1 MTSPL
6 RTTRRGTVAMLGV
19 TAALLAMPAAPAAA
33 GEPVPPD
40 IEATT
45 PDIRLAEAQE
55 LVSELRM
62 RVDELSAENDV
73 LADRNT
79 TLLDENGALADER
92 DHLLEEVD
100 TLTRDRD
107 RIADGLSRF
116 EDLYDPL
123 EADRQLLLDLRKPI
137 EDMSRPEVEQ
147 HVARIQRLAVES
159 NPAELG
165 PLSDRLGE
173 AAPDFLDWRETQFSS
188 TEEATQ
194 AFLDSGASLF
204 TSSMDDF
211 SKAFLL
217 SVASRLDGLLTVLDG
232 AR

>member
-6 RTTRRGTVAMLGV
+6 RIDRRGAIALALSAGML
-19 TAALLAMPAAPAAA
+19 LPSAAPAAA
-33 GEPVPPD
+33 GEPAPPD
-40 IEATT
+40 IEVTT

-62 RVDELSAENDV
+62 RVDELSA
-73 LADRNT
+73 L
-79 TLLDENGALADER
+79 NGALTDQNATLAGENDALTDER
-92 DHLLEEVD
+92 DHLRGELD

-107 RIADGLSRF
+107 RIAAGLSRF

-165 PLSDRLGE
+165 QLSDRLGE

-194 AFLDSGASLF
+194 AFLDSGAGAF
-204 TSSMDDF
+204 TSALDDF
-211 SKAFLL
+211 TKAFLL
-217 SVASRLDGLLTVLDG
+217 SVASRLDGLLTVLDS